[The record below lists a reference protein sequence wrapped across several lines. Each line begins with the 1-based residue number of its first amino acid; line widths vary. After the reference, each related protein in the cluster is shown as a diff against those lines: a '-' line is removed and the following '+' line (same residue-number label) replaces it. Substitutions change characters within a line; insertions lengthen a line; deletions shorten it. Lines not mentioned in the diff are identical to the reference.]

1 MKKENIKANV
11 EKGPVTGRTLQE
23 GDGYVFASKPRFL
36 GRHIRHS
43 SSGGGGEPGGFGPRS
58 VHHLVL
64 GNICSVC
71 VQYYVYVYSKVL

>member
-43 SSGGGGEPGGFGPRS
+43 SSGGGGGTWRIWAQKCSPSSPRKYLQC
-58 VHHLVL
+58 VCTVL
-64 GNICSVC
+64 C
-71 VQYYVYVYSKVL
+71 VRL